1 MDLSPLCTEQRQS
14 LHIYCVWMFSHN
26 PIGYDA
32 LQTLLNRISILGFRK
47 CYTCIHCMAP
57 FDWISYLYAPNMYTA
72 VISIGCS
79 ILFVC
84 WCTNQNM
91 AFDVTGSW
99 VFSLSLHIIQYVSHI
114 ELCLIP
120 YWFTHPFMDGRR
132 SLSAPLI
139 DLKWKWFHIFITN
152 PQETVALDSFSRFQ
166 HDSSGFSRKTS
177 TT

>member
-1 MDLSPLCTEQRQS
+1 MRYRLCWIAFPFSASENVIPAFIAWPH
-14 LHIYCVWMFSHN
+14 LIGFLIYM
-26 PIGYDA
+26 PQI
-32 LQTLLNRISILGFRK
+32 
-47 CYTCIHCMAP
+47 CIYIHY
-57 FDWISYLYAPNMYTA
+57 IA
-72 VISIGCS
+72 VSSIGCS

-152 PQETVALDSFSRFQ
+152 PQDCRTRFLFKISTWFKWIFAE
-166 HDSSGFSRKTS
+166 DFCYLKITS
-177 TT
+177 PLLGV